1 MKKLLLIG
9 VFVLVIKT
17 YSQTNKKVE
26 SSMIKIN
33 LIEPGFEYEKGI
45 SKNSTLKLG
54 VHTSF
59 LVGSQ
64 LGTSGFGV
72 FPRIE
77 GQYRYYYNLSKRA
90 NKGKRTDYNSGNYIS
105 LVTFYQLENNIVGNL
120 KNNSVFI
127 AGPLYGFQRTYKNRF
142 NWGFEAGFVGA
153 SNSFGHHFILERYE
167 IGSIYP
173 WANFSVGWVI
183 RNKKKKEEK
192 RD

>member
-1 MKKLLLIG
+1 MKKILLIG
-9 VFVLVIKT
+9 VFVLVAKT

-45 SKNSTLKLG
+45 SKSTTLKLG

-64 LGTSGFGV
+64 LGTSGFGI

-77 GQYRYYYNLSKRA
+77 GQYRYYYNLNKRA
-90 NKGKRTDYNSGNYIS
+90 NKGKRTNYNSGNYIS
-105 LVTFYQLENNIVGNL
+105 GVVFYQLENSILGNSR
-120 KNNSVFI
+120 NNSVFV
-127 AGPLYGFQRTYKNRF
+127 AGPLYGLHRTYKNGF
-142 NWGFEAGFVGA
+142 NWGFEAGLVGA
-153 SNSFGHHFILERYE
+153 SNSFGHHFILEHYE

-173 WANFSVGWVI
+173 WANFSLGWVI
-183 RNKKKKEEK
+183 KKKSKTATH
-192 RD
+192 